1 MASLRSKFWA
11 RVISKE
17 IGKTPEIKDT
27 SDIRKDFSGDSRILR
42 ANYWKKDKEI
52 DYSNF
57 NIEDLPVLKLENKKI
72 KSNKTLLYLHGG
84 GYVACGPETHGPLIT
99 QLSLMAKTHVLFP
112 IYRLAPEYPFPAAIE
127 DAVTS
132 YRYLLDQG
140 IEPRE
145 IFVAGDSA
153 GGGLTMALLQK
164 I

>member
-1 MASLRSKFWA
+1 MASLRSEFWA

-17 IGKTPEIKDT
+17 IGKAPEIKDT

-84 GYVACGPETHGPLIT
+84 G
-99 QLSLMAKTHVLFP
+99 
-112 IYRLAPEYPFPAAIE
+112 
-127 DAVTS
+127 
-132 YRYLLDQG
+132 
-140 IEPRE
+140 
-145 IFVAGDSA
+145 
-153 GGGLTMALLQK
+153 
-164 I
+164 